1 MNSKLEKK
9 IYTLADSMGY
19 EIVRILQLPANSRKS
34 ATRLQVMAEPKDHS
48 IMTITGCEEL
58 SRAIAPML
66 EVEDP
71 IKEAYDL
78 EVSSPGIDR
87 PLTRLQDFERFQG
100 HLAKIETRLPQQ
112 GESEQ
117 TQSRFRSVI
126 QGVDKDNIV
135 IENGVIIPFENI
147 KTAKLVMTD
156 ELLAA
161 HQPDSTENL
170 AKS

>member
-1 MNSKLEKK
+1 MHKDLIEK
-9 IYTLADSMGY
+9 IHTLSESMGY
-19 EIVRILQLPANSRKS
+19 EIVRILQLPANSKKAS
-34 ATRLQVMAEPKDHS
+34 TRLQIMAEPQDHS

-66 EVEDP
+66 EVENP
-71 IKEAYDL
+71 IQEAYDL

-87 PLTRLQDFERFQG
+87 PLTRLKDFERFKS

-112 GESEQ
+112 GENGQ
-117 TQSRFRSVI
+117 IQSRFRSVL
-126 QGVDKDNIV
+126 QGVEQEDIV
-135 IENGVIIPFENI
+135 IENEVKIPFENI

-161 HQPDSTENL
+161 S
-170 AKS
+170 KSAVDYT